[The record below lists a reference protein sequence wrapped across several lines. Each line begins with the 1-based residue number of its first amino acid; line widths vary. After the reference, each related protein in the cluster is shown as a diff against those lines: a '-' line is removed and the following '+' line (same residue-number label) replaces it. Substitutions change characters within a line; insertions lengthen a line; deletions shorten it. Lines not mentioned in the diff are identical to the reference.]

1 MENKPEDKE
10 ITIESQ
16 QEVVKKL
23 ADQYEKA
30 PTDEL
35 KYKLE
40 RETDVLRHLS
50 NAEKENPKE
59 RAERAAEFA
68 RKTALNRA
76 VQQVS

>member
-1 MENKPEDKE
+1 MENKPENKE

-30 PTDEL
+30 PTDDL
-35 KYKLE
+35 KYKLD
-40 RETDVLRHLS
+40 RETDILRHLS

-68 RKTALNRA
+68 KKTALNRA
-76 VQQVS
+76 VQQVG